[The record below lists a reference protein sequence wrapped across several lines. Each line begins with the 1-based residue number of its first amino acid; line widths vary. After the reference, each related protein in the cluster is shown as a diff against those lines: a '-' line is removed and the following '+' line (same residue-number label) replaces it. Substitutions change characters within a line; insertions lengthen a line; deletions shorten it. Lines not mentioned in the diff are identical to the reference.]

1 MKKKIL
7 SLILALSVA
16 VGMLGAMPLTGF
28 AEAEGDE
35 EDYMVNVLTEWYPHE
50 EKDDGEQG
58 KYIEVYTEETIT
70 IPNKRKDDRN
80 ITRLGG
86 DTSDIAICP
95 NVKKIIIPD
104 TIKEFVYFWSPCFT
118 QSFPK
123 LEEIYA
129 DSDYFVSVDGVLYSR
144 DMTKLIAYPCQ
155 KKGESYT
162 VPNSVKSIQSGAF
175 SGNNYLK
182 HIYLPEYMEE
192 IGFEAFANMNNLEE
206 IEIPEGV
213 TELITFVDNNEN
225 LKHITVPYTLNHM
238 SYIPLVADCMM
249 WTLPN
254 LEDIRIR
261 QDNEYFKNDD
271 GILLYKEGSEATGPA
286 SAPIFTPI
294 IGGIIP
300 AKHALTAV
308 PTNAKLRI
316 DGKEVKCE
324 GYNILGNNYFKLRD
338 IAYLLNGTPVQ
349 FKVFWNEAEK
359 IIEIENGEYEPVG
372 GECVLGDGTN
382 KIAYRSLVRW
392 INKWWNGR
400 WFNINGNNYF
410 AIRDIAYGI
419 SYSEGTPK
427 CTVEWDEAN
436 NTIDILTSEK

>member
-28 AEAEGDE
+28 AEAEGDM
-35 EDYMVNVLTEWYPHE
+35 DGLAVDNLMEWYPHE
-50 EKDDGEQG
+50 RKRNDTE
-58 KYIEVYTEETIT
+58 YEVYTEETIT
-70 IPNKRKDDRN
+70 IPDKTKDDRN
-80 ITRLGG
+80 ITGLWG
-86 DTSDIAICP
+86 DSVAVIYP

-104 TIKEFVYFWSPCFT
+104 TIKTIRDGWVSFFSHE
-118 QSFPK
+118 SFPK

-129 DSDYFVSVDGVLYSR
+129 DSDYFVFVDGVLYSK
-144 DMTKLIAYPCQ
+144 DMTELIAYPCQ
-155 KKGESYT
+155 KNGESYT
-162 VPNSVKSIQSGAF
+162 VPNSVKSIRCDAF

-182 HIYLPEYMEE
+182 HIYFPEYMKE
-192 IGFEAFANMNNLEE
+192 IGFSAFVDMNNLEE

-213 TELITFVDNNEN
+213 TELDGFVYDNEN
-225 LKHITVPYTLNHM
+225 LKRIILPSTLTEM
-238 SYIPLVADCMM
+238 RCGMLVTDAMIKEC
-249 WTLPN
+249 PN

-271 GILLYKEGSEATGPA
+271 GILLIKYTNEELLIPLKKE
-286 SAPIFTPI
+286 
-294 IGGIIP
+294 
-300 AKHALTAV
+300 LTAV

-359 IIEIENGEYEPVG
+359 RIETERGEYEPVG
-372 GECVLGDGTN
+372 GECTLGDGTN
-382 KIAYRSLVRW
+382 KIAYRSLVEW
-392 INKWWNGR
+392 DWWAYEGKKK
-400 WFNINGNNYF
+400 FNINGNNYF
-410 AIRDIAYGI
+410 AIRDIADEISGYG
-419 SYSEGTPK
+419 EGTPK